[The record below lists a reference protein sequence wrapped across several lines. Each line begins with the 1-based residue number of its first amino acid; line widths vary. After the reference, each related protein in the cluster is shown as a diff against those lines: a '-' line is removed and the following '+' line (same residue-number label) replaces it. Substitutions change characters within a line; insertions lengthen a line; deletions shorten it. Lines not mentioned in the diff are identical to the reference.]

1 MFFGN
6 PAWMFSLAT
15 AAPGAGVP
23 DISVSVGSYSSVE
36 ASSLICRDPNH
47 SDNASI
53 SSVLLELV
61 LSSRQIVLSRFVRWS
76 VLLHLSCKVS
86 SSTLYQI

>member
-6 PAWMFSLAT
+6 PAWTFLLAT

-23 DISVSVGSYSSVE
+23 DISVFVDSYSSVE
-36 ASSLICRDPNH
+36 VSWLICRDPNH

-61 LSSRQIVLSRFVRWS
+61 LSSRSLHYTCFVLQQIM
-76 VLLHLSCKVS
+76 LSCFVCFAS
-86 SSTLYQI
+86 